1 MAVGVGDPTFTV
13 KVLTVTALWP
23 GATTTELQDQVT
35 DRLEKRLQE
44 LAYYDRTETAVRPS
58 LMLIKLYLK
67 DSMPPS
73 AVPEQFYQARKK
85 LYDETAYLP
94 RGVIGP
100 LVNDE
105 YSDVYFALYA
115 LQAPGMPHRELV
127 LQGEDLRQRLLRVP
141 GVEKINILGE
151 QPQKNLRRG
160 VISAARDLRL
170 RAVAPYSRDYS
181 GPLRVRA
188 LHR

>member
-1 MAVGVGDPTFTV
+1 MAFSFRVQTWVAAASLPQWFDYVST
-13 KVLTVTALWP
+13 
-23 GATTTELQDQVT
+23 QD
-35 DRLEKRLQE
+35 LQE
-44 LAYYDRTETAVRPS
+44 LAYYDRTETAVRPG

-67 DSMPPS
+67 DMPPS

-151 QPQKNLRRG
+151 QPQKIFVEVSDQRLATYGFEPLRR
-160 VISAARDLRL
+160 IREIIL
-170 RAVAPYSRDYS
+170 
-181 GPLRVRA
+181 VR
-188 LHR
+188 